1 MPANQ
6 ITVTR
11 NTISPTIGDAWYRLR
26 LFNYFRLSL
35 ALFFI
40 TLYFNG
46 WLFQLIYSGFIHTEL
61 YIRASFFYLAVSSL
75 FFVSIY
81 FRKPGINTQVT
92 VHTLVDI
99 ACIIVLMHATGGIRT
114 GLGMLLIISVSM
126 TSLFLQKQTTILFA
140 AIATLVIIGEQIY
153 SQISHIDHSPAF
165 TQAGL
170 LGLLIFISA
179 FLTIYTEKKLKE
191 SEKLAEKTS
200 YELETIVQMNE
211 HIIRSMRTGI
221 LVVKNNGRILM
232 ANNAALELLGNI
244 TVKSETNIKDVSVE
258 LYRRFID
265 WSGNATQNHEPIQ
278 QSQGLPDLQPGFSHI
293 DNPGNPND
301 KAHGRTLIFLEDATK
316 LSQRFQQI
324 KLASLG
330 RLTASIAHEIRN
342 PLAAIN
348 HAGQLLSE
356 TSIDTSDKKLTG
368 IINTQTKRLNNIVE
382 NVLQLSRQQRGTPEN
397 IQLYPWLL
405 QFREECAAT
414 YNLHY
419 SQIQIQINPG
429 NIYILFDSN
438 QLHQVMWN
446 LCTNAINHTNRA
458 HSEILINIEGA
469 IDEQNERPY
478 LDVSDNGPGID
489 TDIQTLIFDPFFT
502 TSREGTGLGLY
513 ITKEVIE
520 SNRAKIRRT
529 SPPGGGARFRI
540 FFQHAQ

>member
-1 MPANQ
+1 MSANQ
-6 ITVTR
+6 ITIAS
-11 NTISPTIGDAWYRLR
+11 NTIPPSTHDVWYRLR
-26 LFNYFRLSL
+26 LFNYFRFSL

-61 YIRASFFYLAVSSL
+61 YIRTSLFYLAVSSL
-75 FFVSIY
+75 LFISIY
-81 FRKPGINTQVT
+81 YRKPGINTQVI

-99 ACIIVLMHATGGIRT
+99 SCIITLMHATGGIRT

-153 SQISHIDHSPAF
+153 SQISHADHSPAF

-170 LGLLIFISA
+170 LGILIFISA
-179 FLTIYTEKKLKE
+179 FLTIYTAKKLKE

-221 LVVKNNGRILM
+221 LVIKNNGRILM

-244 TVKSETNIKDVSVE
+244 TVDPKTNIKDVSVE

-265 WSGNATQNHEPIQ
+265 WSRNATQNHEPIQ
-278 QSQGLPDLQPGFSHI
+278 QPQGLPDLQPGFSHV
-293 DNPGNPND
+293 DSSSNPND
-301 KAHGRTLIFLEDATK
+301 KTHGRTLIFLEDATK

-348 HAGQLLSE
+348 HAGQLLGE
-356 TSIDTSDKKLTG
+356 TSMDVSEKKLTG

-382 NVLQLSRQQRGTPEN
+382 NVLQLSRQQRGTPES
-397 IQLYPWLL
+397 IKLYPWLL
-405 QFREECAAT
+405 QFIEECTAT
-414 YNLHY
+414 HNLQP
-419 SQIQIQINPG
+419 SQIQVQIDPQD
-429 NIYILFDSN
+429 IEILFDSN

-446 LCTNAINHTNRA
+446 LCTNAINHSNRQKSA
-458 HSEILINIEGA
+458 IMINILGA
-469 IDEQNERPY
+469 IDDDIERPY
-478 LDVSDNGPGID
+478 IDIIDNGPGID
-489 TDIQTLIFDPFFT
+489 TETQALIFDPFFT
-502 TSREGTGLGLY
+502 TSSEGTGLGLY

-520 SNRAKIRRT
+520 SNRAKIRHI
-529 SPPGGGARFRI
+529 SPPTGGTCFRI
-540 FFQHAQ
+540 YFQRA